1 MVTCLLSQEE
11 LVYIPI
17 QDNLRL
23 QILPSVEYLPNCQ
36 RHQNA
41 AFIRDQQLLVVWADN
56 VDAAEERAESY
67 LRQIVQVFS
76 KGFEY
81 DEKSKDQDIFVTEMP
96 VDSEDGSSGVADL
109 EEEVQEPARRPVLIQ
124 AMLTGC
130 TLFLIIAA
138 IGTGWRQIALEVD
151 VDKNY
156 IRCAFI
162 FAAPFQIW
170 LALVR
175 YHSVSS
181 YAHILINLTLVLH
194 AIGRRLYRPID
205 WPNATNA
212 CKLEVLLWDQG

>member
-67 LRQIVQVFS
+67 LKQIVQVFS

-109 EEEVQEPARRPVLIQ
+109 EEEVQEPVRRPVLIQ
-124 AMLTGC
+124 AILTAF

-162 FAAPFQIW
+162 IAAPFQIW
-170 LALVR
+170 LALVCYPTMSLR
-175 YHSVSS
+175 FYMLMRS
-181 YAHILINLTLVLH
+181 NPVLH
-194 AIGRRLYRPID
+194 AISRRLYRPTD
-205 WPNATNA
+205 RTNTTNESQ
-212 CKLEVLLWDQG
+212 LEILFWN

>member
-1 MVTCLLSQEE
+1 MINQVLITIKDRVVTCLLSQEE
-11 LVYIPI
+11 LIYIPI

-23 QILPSVEYLPNCQ
+23 QILPSVDYLPNCQ

-41 AFIRDQQLLVVWADN
+41 AFIRDQQLLAVWADN

-81 DEKSKDQDIFVTEMP
+81 DEKSKDQDIFVTEKSLG
-96 VDSEDGSSGVADL
+96 SEDGSSGIQDL
-109 EEEVQEPARRPVLIQ
+109 EEEIQEPPRRPVLIQ
-124 AMLTGC
+124 AMLTAC

-151 VDKNY
+151 VDKSY

-162 FAAPFQIW
+162 IAAPFQIW
-170 LALVR
+170 LALVG
-175 YHSVSS
+175 
-181 YAHILINLTLVLH
+181 LL
-194 AIGRRLYRPID
+194 G
-205 WPNATNA
+205 TNPRI
-212 CKLEVLLWDQG
+212 